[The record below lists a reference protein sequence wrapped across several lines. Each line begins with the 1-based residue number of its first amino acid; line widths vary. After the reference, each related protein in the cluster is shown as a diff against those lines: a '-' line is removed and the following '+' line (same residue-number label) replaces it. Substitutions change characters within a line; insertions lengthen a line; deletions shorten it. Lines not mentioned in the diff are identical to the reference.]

1 MHLCSSDVS
10 GTSNRASL
18 TILLILC
25 TVFLRNKVVF
35 LEISDRQSQD
45 TTHEFTFFRHRDS
58 HRYLIGVA
66 SRTCATSTNVCVI
79 ARLGQRKESNSGHNH
94 QSGCCYSHTRRRESF
109 PFKGWKWKYRDGCT
123 RKLNSLR
130 AVGDDKQWTVTI
142 WSLCKSRWPM
152 QPETRHWWPLVHIEE
167 ATDEIE
173 WRFTISV

>member
-58 HRYLIGVA
+58 HRYLIGVV
-66 SRTCATSTNVCVI
+66 SRTYNTVQHPPMSVLLLDLGNARNRIQDTIINQDAATATLVDVNHFPLKGENGSTAMVV
-79 ARLGQRKESNSGHNH
+79 
-94 QSGCCYSHTRRRESF
+94 RE
-109 PFKGWKWKYRDGCT
+109 
-123 RKLNSLR
+123 N
-130 AVGDDKQWTVTI
+130 
-142 WSLCKSRWPM
+142 
-152 QPETRHWWPLVHIEE
+152 
-167 ATDEIE
+167 
-173 WRFTISV
+173 